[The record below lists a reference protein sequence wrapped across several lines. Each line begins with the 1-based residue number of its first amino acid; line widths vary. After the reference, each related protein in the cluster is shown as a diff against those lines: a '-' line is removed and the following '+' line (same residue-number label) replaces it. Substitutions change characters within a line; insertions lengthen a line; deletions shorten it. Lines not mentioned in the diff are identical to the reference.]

1 VGKEYELKCLLD
13 NKEKEK
19 EGVVIEAVAETVDVV
34 VVEVDSAVVV
44 VDGNV
49 EVAQK
54 AEAEAEV
61 ENADV
66 LDGLHPTGQCQKV
79 EVDQLHPHHP
89 GDDDH
94 DQPPARINT
103 H

>member
-13 NKEKEK
+13 NKEKE
-19 EGVVIEAVAETVDVV
+19 EVVIEAVAETVTVDVV
-34 VVEVDSAVVV
+34 VVEVDSAVVET
-44 VDGNV
+44 VDI
-49 EVAQK
+49 EVAH
-54 AEAEAEV
+54 EAEAEV

-79 EVDQLHPHHP
+79 EVDQLHHHP
-89 GDDDH
+89 GDDDL

>member
-19 EGVVIEAVAETVDVV
+19 EVVIEAVAETVDVV

-44 VDGNV
+44 VDV
-49 EVAQK
+49 EVAH
-54 AEAEAEV
+54 EAEAEV

-66 LDGLHPTGQCQKV
+66 LDGHHPTGQCQKV
-79 EVDQLHPHHP
+79 EVDQLHHHP
-89 GDDDH
+89 GDDDL

>member
-1 VGKEYELKCLLD
+1 MGKEYELKCLLD

-19 EGVVIEAVAETVDVV
+19 EVVVIEAVAETVDVV

-49 EVAQK
+49 EVAH
-54 AEAEAEV
+54 EAEAEV

-79 EVDQLHPHHP
+79 EVDQLHHHP
-89 GDDDH
+89 GDDDL